1 MFCLLFLKLEIEIV
15 ERYHKDEMVKSD
27 RVMLG
32 HEIEKHSRDAVKD
45 DFAPAEREDLFTLQ
59 PEGNTTKGKYEYKIG
74 KSFIKI
80 IQSSLDEV

>member
-1 MFCLLFLKLEIEIV
+1 
-15 ERYHKDEMVKSD
+15 MVKSD

-80 IQSSLDEV
+80 IQSSLDEVLPCIFQYSHVHNLCHFT